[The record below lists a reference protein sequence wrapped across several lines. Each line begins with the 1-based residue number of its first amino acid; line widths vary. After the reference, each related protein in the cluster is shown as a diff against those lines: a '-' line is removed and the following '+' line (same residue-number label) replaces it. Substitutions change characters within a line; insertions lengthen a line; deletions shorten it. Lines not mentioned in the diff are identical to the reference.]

1 MKMLNYL
8 KLQTIFSER
17 AFLAIVAETYES
29 SKTET
34 GGIFLGIKTVNIWYI
49 LETLDPGIHPIFQPG
64 YFEYDT
70 EYINHL
76 SKKIGRYYQ
85 EPIEL
90 LGLWHRHP
98 SSFDCFSQ
106 TDDITNKKYA
116 SQNSDG
122 AISAIVNLD
131 PDFRLT
137 MYHVLIEP
145 DSLSRPQYT
154 KIPIEVGDHLIPE
167 KFLTLKSF
175 PDSLENINQH

>member
-1 MKMLNYL
+1 MLNYL

-49 LETLDPGIHPIFQPG
+49 LETLDSGIHPIFQPG

-98 SSFDCFSQ
+98 SSFDCFSK

-122 AISAIVNLD
+122 AISALVNFD
-131 PDFRLT
+131 PFFRLT
-137 MYHVLIEP
+137 MYHVSLPSQSDSRPEYTKLSIEIGDQLIP
-145 DSLSRPQYT
+145 KNLLTIKSLSDYLS
-154 KIPIEVGDHLIPE
+154 IVND
-167 KFLTLKSF
+167 
-175 PDSLENINQH
+175 